1 MIIFADTSAL
11 VKRYIEEIGSDK
23 VDEIFSHADGLI
35 VSAITKAELNSAFAR
50 RLKDKSIDKK
60 SYEMALNE
68 FNNDFEYID
77 VILYNSKTETE
88 TIKSIK
94 KYAMKTLDA
103 IQLASARLSLADVFI
118 TSYKKL
124 YDIAMQELS
133 GECIYI

>member
-118 TSYKKL
+118 TSDKKL

>member
-1 MIIFADTSAL
+1 MIILADTSAL

-88 TIKSIK
+88 TINSIK

-118 TSYKKL
+118 TSDKKL